1 MCSEGLEEEEE
12 EEEAKGFGEGLE
24 EEEEEEAKVFEE
36 ARRPRRSSDFA
47 RRRIGPEFLAGASRA
62 TFRIAEGREIAAVK
76 HRRCRDA
83 DWRSRAAA
91 EASSIAPFFEEEKK

>member
-12 EEEAKGFGEGLE
+12 EEEAKVFGEGL
-24 EEEEEEAKVFEE
+24 EEEEEAKVFEE
-36 ARRPRRSSDFA
+36 ARRQRRSSDFA

-62 TFRIAEGREIAAVK
+62 AFRIAEGREIAAVK